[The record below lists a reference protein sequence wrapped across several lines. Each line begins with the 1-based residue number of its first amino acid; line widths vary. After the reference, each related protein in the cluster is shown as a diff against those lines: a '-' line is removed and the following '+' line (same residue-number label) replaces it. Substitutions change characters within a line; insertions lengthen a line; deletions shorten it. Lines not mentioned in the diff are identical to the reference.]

1 MILVIIVEKQQNKYI
16 SLQKKLS
23 KQEFY
28 TLIEKYQKTHDLAI
42 KEELLIGNIRL
53 VLSLMKRFYQKS
65 KYYEDLF
72 QVGMIGLIKAIDHFD
87 THYQLQFSTYAVPL
101 ILGEMKRY
109 LREESP
115 VKISRTLKDLSY
127 AILKEKENTLIEKQ
141 REPTI
146 EELSTKLQIDKHFI
160 IEAIQSTQSVASF
173 QETIGHDDQ
182 NELHLIDLICLEQEP
197 LQHYHQHLDLKK
209 AMTCLNSREQKVIQE
224 RYYKG
229 YSQCEIAK
237 ELFVSQAQVSR
248 IEKNALEKLHKRLV

>member
-1 MILVIIVEKQQNKYI
+1 MEKQQNRYI
-16 SLQKKLS
+16 TLQKTLS

-28 TLIEKYQKTHDLAI
+28 ILIEKYQKTHDPI
-42 KEELLIGNIRL
+42 VKEELLVGNMRL

-65 KYYEDLF
+65 KHYEDLF
-72 QVGMIGLIKAIDHFD
+72 QVGMIGLVKAIDNFD
-87 THYQLQFSTYAVPL
+87 TSYQLQFSTYAVPL

-109 LREESP
+109 LREESQ
-115 VKISRTLKDLSY
+115 VKISRTVKDLSY
-127 AILKEKENTLIEKQ
+127 AILKEKEKYLVEKQ

-146 EELSTKLQIDKHFI
+146 EELVSNLQIDQHSI

-173 QETIGHDDQ
+173 QEIIGHDDQ
-182 NELHLIDLICLEQEP
+182 NELHLIDMIP
-197 LQHYHQHLDLKK
+197 LDKETLKHYHQHLDLKK
-209 AMTCLNSREQKVIQE
+209 AMTCLNPREQKVIQE

-248 IEKNALEKLHKRLV
+248 IEKNALEKLHKKLV